1 VSLER
6 KEEKWYAE
14 RERGREEERKM
25 PKEIWRDQPLQ
36 QREVHPIFFRGNR
49 KINPV
54 RRSIKEQALS
64 VREHS
69 FEPKW
74 LSGVGWTSRGRAN
87 IDLHSRKK
95 ERKKKMDK

>member
-1 VSLER
+1 MSLER

-54 RRSIKEQALS
+54 RQSIKEQALS

-95 ERKKKMDK
+95 ERKKKMDR